1 MLYTEEVL
9 TVGVS
14 TRALFN
20 LEKEANDKKS
30 LFNFLKICI
39 KNKKDYYVYF
49 LNKLSVKSGRNEMSC
64 ASKIIATVNHEK
76 SVIERVVIDNLKIN
90 RPIYGDLN
98 YRISMSIDILNE
110 TEKDYLK
117 FLSLMHRK
125 DLMNIFNTK
134 TKQQRNFKSTNIKKL
149 DFVLWQ
155 TRKLNNK
162 V

>member
-90 RPIYGDLN
+90 RPSYGDLN
-98 YRISMSIDILNE
+98 HRINISNNIINE
-110 TEKDYLK
+110 LEKYYMN
-117 FLSLMHRK
+117 FLSSKLDK
-125 DLMNIFNTK
+125 ELMNIFNAK
-134 TKQQRNFKSTNIKKL
+134 IKL
-149 DFVLWQ
+149 
-155 TRKLNNK
+155 
-162 V
+162 